1 MITTVVGN
9 YPKIPPSGQG
19 VPSLRASIQLLDQG
33 KLTPAQIRVVQE
45 QNTVDVINEQV
56 QAGIDLVTDGQVR
69 WDDAIT
75 YLAGAIE
82 GFTLTGLVRWFDSN
96 TYYRQPV
103 CQGKLAWKGPIT
115 ARDYTFA
122 AGHSPKPVKAV
133 LTGPYTLAKL
143 SVDAHYKDLRAFTLA
158 LAGVLNQEAKALE
171 KAGAKLIQFDEP
183 AIVRNKGDIGLF
195 KEAMSAL
202 TAGLTARTA
211 LYTYYGD
218 IQGIAPDFL
227 KLPFNVFGLDFVGG
241 AANWNVLRDFPKDRE
256 LAAGILDARNTRMET
271 VDDVAQAVK
280 RLSKLVPPSRLAVNP
295 SCGLEFLPRVSARR
309 KLDRLVEGVKK
320 VQEVL
325 A

>member
-9 YPKIPPSGQG
+9 YPKIPPSGRG
-19 VPSLRASIQLLDQG
+19 VPNLRASIQLLDQG
-33 KLTPAQIRVVQE
+33 KLTQAQLRAVQE
-45 QNTVDVINEQV
+45 QNTVDVINEHV
-56 QAGIDLVTDGQVR
+56 QAGIDLVTDGHVR
-69 WDDAIT
+69 WDNPMT

-82 GFTLTGLVRWFDSN
+82 GFALTGLVRWFDSN

-122 AGHSPKPVKAV
+122 AGHSPRPVKAV
-133 LTGPYTLAKL
+133 LTGPHTLAKL
-143 SVDAHYKDLRAFTLA
+143 SVDACYKDMRAFTLA
-158 LAGVLNQEAKALE
+158 LAGVLNQEAKTLE

-195 KEAMSAL
+195 KEAMTAL

-218 IQGIAPDFL
+218 IQSIASDFL
-227 KLPFNVFGLDFVGG
+227 KLPFNILGLDFVGG
-241 AANWNVLRDFPKDRE
+241 AANWNVVRDFPQDKE

-271 VDDVAQAVK
+271 VDEVAESVR
-280 RLSKLVPPSRLAVNP
+280 RLSKIVPLSRLSVNP
-295 SCGLEFLPRVSARR
+295 SCGLEFLPRVSARQ
-309 KLDRLVEGVKK
+309 KLNRLVEGARKA
-320 VQEVL
+320 QEVL